1 MAGRRPVR
9 RTTKVPQHVRV
20 YKGEIINPVKCVST
34 EKGNK
39 WNLMGGKVGRD
50 GEVIK
55 DSNGRPVPYKS
66 IGELVWK

>member
-9 RTTKVPQHVRV
+9 RNTRVPQHVRV
-20 YKGEIINPVKCVST
+20 YKGEIITPVRCVST